1 MKRQQRTQEV
11 LIGFNQES
19 IRRSRG
25 EAKAAEDESRLR
37 MVETEAKRSKWGK
50 AKKSE
55 KK

>member
-25 EAKAAEDESRLR
+25 EAKAAEDESRLG
-37 MVETEAKRSKWGK
+37 MVKAEETEVKENQTVKTT
-50 AKKSE
+50 
-55 KK
+55 